1 MQQFEFRD
9 HVYQTSKS
17 KIISVVREVP
27 ILCKVEIYLFSW
39 RKTDKIVHIS
49 ADFARKKSDRIGNI
63 NLEGWKTKIFNQI
76 ITDIR
81 NNKF

>member
-1 MQQFEFRD
+1 MQQSEFRD
-9 HVYQTSKS
+9 HIYQTSKS
-17 KIISVVREVP
+17 KMISVVREVP

-76 ITDIR
+76 VTDIR
-81 NNKF
+81 NNRF